1 MHFYRVIQCYFLF
14 PFIARFL
21 EQQLFSHRTLLACDQ
36 CNKGFRFTA
45 SEEYRKGFVM
55 QLWLFFSHELRF
67 MSKCCREVIVLKFRQ
82 LRRLECPMITLPLS
96 IGPNS
101 KHLSFLPKVVRAFSC
116 DQIQYEP
123 IFHIKS

>member
-1 MHFYRVIQCYFLF
+1 MRFYQVIQCYFLF

-21 EQQLFSHRTLLACDQ
+21 KQQLFSHRTLLACDQ
-36 CNKGFRFTA
+36 CNKGFRFMGT
-45 SEEYRKGFVM
+45 EGYRKGFVM
-55 QLWLFFSHELRF
+55 RLWLFFSLGLRF

-96 IGPNS
+96 IGPDS
-101 KHLSFLPKVVRAFSC
+101 KHLSFLPKVVQAFSC
-116 DQIQYEP
+116 GQIQYEP